1 MKGKLAPGL
10 ASAHIASAR
19 DMSSGHGRNRSEGLG
34 VSGRWVMAPE
44 AASSAIES
52 KAVLSDWP
60 AAAQAQPLSSRR
72 QCSKQAGVSH
82 PSTEDPPVGRDAG
95 LNVSRFALRTFLTD
109 NAPWYCSTEA
119 DETFIT
125 CQTTEIQRMTNM
137 LTSLLSL
144 HWIACLTNR
153 INTRRQLGDSRSDI
167 IVDSSYP
174 YCKK

>member
-125 CQTTEIQRMTNM
+125 CQSIPF
-137 LTSLLSL
+137 SLARSL
-144 HWIACLTNR
+144 IVRWFDGSLA
-153 INTRRQLGDSRSDI
+153 RRRRRRRLDS
-167 IVDSSYP
+167 
-174 YCKK
+174 